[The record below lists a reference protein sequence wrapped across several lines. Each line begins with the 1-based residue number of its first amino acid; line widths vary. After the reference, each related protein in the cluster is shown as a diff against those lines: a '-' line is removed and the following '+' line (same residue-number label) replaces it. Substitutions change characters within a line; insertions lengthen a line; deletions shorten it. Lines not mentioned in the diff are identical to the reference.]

1 MAYVHGC
8 ISIIVKSKFRMTDKE
23 QYLGGKCSNMQ
34 LVLIK
39 TLIPWTDFKSKQYK
53 KKRKKICIGMLICF
67 FKALQFVLFSFEWQ
81 HISGEGLNSEIS
93 ISL

>member
-1 MAYVHGC
+1 
-8 ISIIVKSKFRMTDKE
+8 MTDKE

-53 KKRKKICIGMLICF
+53 KKGRKYVSVC
-67 FKALQFVLFSFEWQ
+67 
-81 HISGEGLNSEIS
+81 
-93 ISL
+93 

>member
-53 KKRKKICIGMLICF
+53 KKKEENMYRYVDLLFQGFAICTI
-67 FKALQFVLFSFEWQ
+67 
-81 HISGEGLNSEIS
+81 
-93 ISL
+93 

>member
-1 MAYVHGC
+1 
-8 ISIIVKSKFRMTDKE
+8 MTDKE

-53 KKRKKICIGMLICF
+53 KKKEENMYRYVDLLFQGFAICTI
-67 FKALQFVLFSFEWQ
+67 
-81 HISGEGLNSEIS
+81 
-93 ISL
+93 